1 MNFRREMN
9 LRQKKIFITI
19 MNTSIVIIDGMG
31 GGIGAQL
38 ISRLRELLDERQ
50 DIIALGANFG
60 ATERMLKAGATRGA
74 TGENAIRVSVRLGG
88 LIAGPIGIV
97 IPNSMMGEITPVM
110 ADAILTAPGERI
122 LLPLKN
128 EHFTLAGLEAMPL
141 AKVIELAADAVKERL
156 NKGDVR

>member
-1 MNFRREMN
+1 MN
-9 LRQKKIFITI
+9 KP
-19 MNTSIVIIDGMG
+19 IVVIDGMG

-88 LIAGPIGIV
+88 LIAGPIGII

-110 ADAILTAPGERI
+110 AESILAAPGERI
-122 LLPLKN
+122 LLPVKN
-128 EHFTLAGLEAMPL
+128 EHFTLPGLDAAPL
-141 AKVIELAADAVKERL
+141 AKIIDLAATAVKERL
-156 NKGDVR
+156 DGGNA